1 VLVVLH
7 DRGVIESMVL
17 SFKGCLRN
25 ILPFLVYG
33 IIAFVL
39 LLLASIPL
47 MLGLL
52 VMMPVLIASIYTAY
66 RDIYLS

>member
-1 VLVVLH
+1 MFQSQPKSH
-7 DRGVIESMVL
+7 
-17 SFKGCLRN
+17 CTLRN